1 MATDRAITVGL
12 YQDPKYN
19 ALELSD
25 RVFRAHLRKV
35 YVSAA
40 KSRRQKRRRED
51 LGEEVVDTV
60 KVRPVV
66 TRLCVN
72 VFVLMVF

>member
-1 MATDRAITVGL
+1 
-12 YQDPKYN
+12 
-19 ALELSD
+19 
-25 RVFRAHLRKV
+25 VFRAHLRKV

-60 KVRPVV
+60 KVRLFVH
-66 TRLCVN
+66 